1 MSKQR
6 NNLTAKSKNTE
17 DDAISGNGQSIDQ
30 AELEQMLKSFNDE
43 TTKRQ
48 VCKQIKTFEAMIET
62 EVVASGSVE
71 SQEDAEANKT
81 QKITLPLSGCVIQA
95 QGNSLKLACELV
107 EAWGRQTKTLQ
118 TGVEGIVSHP
128 GSRDEQPSQDS
139 IVQKFSAVQ

>member
-1 MSKQR
+1 
-6 NNLTAKSKNTE
+6 
-17 DDAISGNGQSIDQ
+17 
-30 AELEQMLKSFNDE
+30 
-43 TTKRQ
+43 
-48 VCKQIKTFEAMIET
+48 MIET

-107 EAWGRQTKTLQ
+107 EAWARQTKTLQ

-128 GSRDEQPSQDS
+128 GSRDE
-139 IVQKFSAVQ
+139 

>member
-1 MSKQR
+1 
-6 NNLTAKSKNTE
+6 
-17 DDAISGNGQSIDQ
+17 
-30 AELEQMLKSFNDE
+30 
-43 TTKRQ
+43 
-48 VCKQIKTFEAMIET
+48 MIET

-128 GSRDEQPSQDS
+128 GSRDE
-139 IVQKFSAVQ
+139 